1 MNGGLKMKKIRLP
14 MGQNF
19 TPFSIN
25 RLLACSLV
33 TVALLIST
41 SIQTPGQEVVEVI
54 KFDVS
59 LVTVNVAVKD
69 NKGRPL
75 LGLKSQDFLITDEND
90 RVSPEY
96 FESEGPASI
105 VFVLDTSS
113 SMRGAKWKNLLGGL
127 KTFLKKARG
136 DNEYTLIAF
145 DSRAQ
150 LVVESVGA
158 SELMTNVSQP
168 KPTGETALY
177 DGLMLGLD
185 AIKRARQ
192 RNRALVLISD
202 GEDNRSLAQI
212 AEVEREAFSRRTI
225 IYSVGVLLKDYCA
238 RGIVEACNGK
248 ETIKQ
253 LAAITGGVAFFP
265 DQLDLARTLKDI
277 GNEVNNQYSLS
288 YYPTSKNAGWRTVHV
303 AVAQNQHSPKLRYQQ
318 RYLMR

>member
-1 MNGGLKMKKIRLP
+1 MKKIYRL
-14 MGQNF
+14 MSQSF

-25 RLLACSLV
+25 RLIARSFV
-33 TVALLIST
+33 AFALLISA
-41 SIQTPGQEVVEVI
+41 SNPTPAQEPVEVI

-75 LGLKSQDFLITDEND
+75 LGLKSHDFLITDDND

-113 SMRGAKWKNLLGGL
+113 SMKGAKWKNLLEGL
-127 KTFLKKARG
+127 KSFLKKARA
-136 DNEYTLIAF
+136 DNEYTLITF
-145 DSRAQ
+145 DSRAH
-150 LVVESVGA
+150 VMAESVGA
-158 SELMTNVSQP
+158 SELMATVGQLAPS
-168 KPTGETALY
+168 GDTALY
-177 DGLMLGLD
+177 DGVMLGLD
-185 AIKRARQ
+185 AVKRARQ

-202 GEDNRSLAQI
+202 GEDNKSLAQI
-212 AEVEREAFSRRTI
+212 TEVEREAFSRRAI
-225 IYSVGVLLKDYCA
+225 IYSVGVLLKDYCS
-238 RGIVEACNGK
+238 RGIGEACHGM

-253 LAAITGGVAFFP
+253 LAAITGGVTFFP
-265 DQLDLARTLKDI
+265 DERELARTLKDI

-288 YYPTSKNAGWRTVHV
+288 YYPTSKNIGWRTVHV
-303 AVAQNQHSPKLRYQQ
+303 AVAQNQNSPKLRYQQ

>member
-1 MNGGLKMKKIRLP
+1 M
-14 MGQNF
+14 
-19 TPFSIN
+19 
-25 RLLACSLV
+25 AV
-33 TVALLIST
+33 LISL
-41 SIQTPGQEVVEVI
+41 SIPTQGQDVVEVI

-75 LGLKSQDFLITDEND
+75 LGLKSNDFLITDEND

-113 SMRGAKWKNLLGGL
+113 SMKGAKWKNLLEGL
-127 KTFLKKARG
+127 KSFLKKSRL
-136 DNEYTLIAF
+136 DNDYTLIAF
-145 DSRAQ
+145 DSRAY
-150 LVVESVGA
+150 VVADSVSA
-158 SELMTNVSQP
+158 EEFCRSLREL
-168 KPTGETALY
+168 KPSGETALY
-177 DGLMLGLD
+177 DGVMLGLD
-185 AIKRARQ
+185 AVKRARQ

-202 GEDNRSLAQI
+202 GEDNRSQAQLC
-212 AEVEREAFSRRTI
+212 EVEREAFSRRAI
-225 IYSVGVLLKDYCA
+225 IYSVGLLLKDYCA

-265 DQLDLARTLKDI
+265 DEMALARTLKDI
-277 GNEVNNQYSLS
+277 GNEVNTQYSLS

-303 AVAQNQHSPKLRYQQ
+303 AVAQNQTSPKLRYQQ